1 MITLDVYYIGVF
13 FIGDELLDIK
23 IFVAT
28 HKPCQL
34 LDEPCYVPIQ
44 VGAFGKESLTYE
56 QLGISSRQ
64 GEITRDDAGENISQK
79 NPYYCELTATYYIWK
94 NVKADVVGLCH
105 YRRFFAN
112 KKALGDSTSPFK
124 NVLSEG
130 EISKLMESADV
141 VVPKRN
147 KYFIETLYSHYAH
160 TMDGMHLDVARDIL
174 AHAYPEDLKYMD
186 AIYSRTNGSMYNM
199 CIMKKDVFDSYSEW
213 LFELLKGVEEQ
224 VDVSELSAFQAR
236 LFGRVSE
243 ILMNVWILKIQDEGK
258 VVTEVTAAYA
268 EKINWIKK
276 GVWFLQA
283 KFFGKKY
290 TKSA

>member
-1 MITLDVYYIGVF
+1 MN
-13 FIGDELLDIK
+13 IK

-34 LDEPCYVPIQ
+34 PNISCYVPIQ
-44 VGAFGKESLTYE
+44 VGASGKDSITYE
-56 QLGISSRQ
+56 QLGIKEKSGS
-64 GEITRDDAGENISQK
+64 IIRDDCGENISTK
-79 NPYYCELTATYYIWK
+79 NPYYCELTGTYYIWK
-94 NVKADVVGLCH
+94 NVEADVVGLCH

-112 KKALGDSTSPFK
+112 KKSLGDDEAPFK
-124 NVLSEG
+124 NVLTER
-130 EISKLMESADV
+130 EIEKLMQNADV

-147 KYFIETLYSHYAH
+147 KYFIETIYSHYSH
-160 TMDGMHLDVARDIL
+160 TMDGMHLDVAREVM
-174 AHAYPEDLKYMD
+174 AKVCPEDLKYMD

-199 CIMKKDVFDSYSEW
+199 CIMKKDLFDKYSEW
-213 LFELLKGVEEQ
+213 LFALLAGVEER
-224 VDVSELSAFQAR
+224 VDVSDLSDFQAR

-243 ILMNVWILKIQDEGK
+243 ILMNVWILKIQDEGTK
-258 VVTEVTAAYA
+258 VQEVTAAYS

-276 GVWFLQA
+276 GWWFLEA

>member
-1 MITLDVYYIGVF
+1 
-13 FIGDELLDIK
+13 LDIK

-34 LDEPCYVPIQ
+34 PEIPCYYPIQ
-44 VGAFGKESLTYE
+44 VGAQGKESISYSDV
-56 QLGISSRQ
+56 GIAGRE
-64 GEITRDDAGENISQK
+64 GNIIRDDAGENISQK

-94 NVKADVVGLCH
+94 NIKADVVGLCH

-112 KKALGDSTSPFK
+112 KKSLGTDQEPFL
-124 NVLSEG
+124 NVLSQKDIEH
-130 EISKLMESADV
+130 LMLDADIV
-141 VVPKRN
+141 IPKRN

-160 TMDGMHLDVARDIL
+160 TMDGMHLDVAREVMGKVC
-174 AHAYPEDLKYMD
+174 PEDLKYMD

-199 CIMKKDVFDSYSEW
+199 CIMKKELFDEYSQW
-213 LFELLKGVEEQ
+213 LFALLAGVEER
-224 VDVSELSAFQAR
+224 VDVTGLSSFQAR

-243 ILMNVWILKIQDEGK
+243 ILMNVWILKMQSEGK
-258 VVTEVTAAYA
+258 IVTEATAAYS
-268 EKINWIKK
+268 EKINWVKK
-276 GVWFLQA
+276 GYWFLQA